1 MFDVRLEQ
9 CAPSLGCESVSRG
22 LSNFGLGLVMTAAPF
37 LAVLRAVGA
46 LTFAL
51 LACPSVRAAEPSQA
65 PILRI
70 EAATHLAK
78 ILGVDADSAGRFAV
92 TASEDK
98 TARVW
103 DVRGRRLLTVLRVPS
118 DSGPGGRIGAV
129 AIAPNGDTV
138 AVAAD
143 VPFGSAATGSN
154 LVSVVYLFDRT
165 SGRVIRRLKDLPDRV
180 FSLAF
185 GPDGRWLATSLNG
198 SHGIRIWDLNNPE
211 NTPKV
216 WASTGMNR
224 TAGISWSFDGRL
236 VTASVDGQ
244 IRLYRINSDQI
255 VQVAKRQFTGGEAPM
270 SAAFSP
276 NGREIA
282 IGFWGSTNIDILRA
296 SDLNTV
302 YTAAW
307 SENKTGKRSI
317 GGLST
322 VAWNPAGT
330 TLLAAGSSW
339 ENSTVLRW
347 GNVGRGVAVE
357 SSVPG
362 SFLRLKVLPDG
373 AIIVSADES
382 LGMLASGGSWQPFQE
397 RSVADFGRADGY
409 EFGLN
414 DRSTAVQFTYKPEGP
429 KVSFSLSRRSII
441 SETLNGFFGPRN
453 KGIEL
458 ISSPRPVR
466 VGGRPVEMSS
476 AEFPR
481 SFSFSHD
488 ETGFALGSNG
498 WLRYLDSAGKLLWK
512 KQIAGTAWG
521 VNIPPKGKVV
531 VAAYGDG
538 TIRWHRLSDG
548 AELLA
553 FFPHADRKRWV
564 LWTPSGYYDASPGAE
579 DLIGWQVNRGVDQ
592 AADFF
597 PASQFRERFYRPD
610 VIDRIL
616 DTLDE
621 GVAVAQANTAAGRR
635 EPTVSVA
642 QVLPPVVEAVSA
654 PERFSDTA
662 LSVRIRVRVPAD
674 APSIRLR
681 VLVNGEIMPSA
692 KAARAV
698 SADGTEDLT
707 LLLPPMDSKVL
718 IYADNRHGTSQP
730 LKLALQWVGNRKVFA
745 AGEQGDVKAAKPK
758 LWVLAVGVSAY
769 RDASVPSLSYAHVD
783 AEVFAKT
790 LETQRGKAYREV
802 QARVLTQAAA
812 TRASV
817 LAGLDWLKANVAAG
831 DVGVVFLSGHG
842 FTMATDRRYYYGA
855 SDVDLQRLVDTG
867 VPYKAIQDALV
878 EFNIRGG
885 GTRAVFFIDTCHA
898 GDATG
903 ARVIGVVKA
912 SNGDTM
918 ADELTREE
926 NQVLVFASSKGD
938 QVSWE
943 DPKLGH
949 GAFTKALIEGLGQEW
964 RADPFAIGQV
974 TYKGLDAWISVRV
987 PVLTQNRQ
995 TPRLMAPPGGVDDFP
1010 LATK

>member
-1 MFDVRLEQ
+1 M
-9 CAPSLGCESVSRG
+9 
-22 LSNFGLGLVMTAAPF
+22 
-37 LAVLRAVGA
+37 
-46 LTFAL
+46 
-51 LACPSVRAAEPSQA
+51 
-65 PILRI
+65 
-70 EAATHLAK
+70 
-78 ILGVDADSAGRFAV
+78 
-92 TASEDK
+92 
-98 TARVW
+98 
-103 DVRGRRLLTVLRVPS
+103 
-118 DSGPGGRIGAV
+118 
-129 AIAPNGDTV
+129 
-138 AVAAD
+138 
-143 VPFGSAATGSN
+143 
-154 LVSVVYLFDRT
+154 
-165 SGRVIRRLKDLPDRV
+165 
-180 FSLAF
+180 
-185 GPDGRWLATSLNG
+185 
-198 SHGIRIWDLNNPE
+198 
-211 NTPKV
+211 
-216 WASTGMNR
+216 
-224 TAGISWSFDGRL
+224 
-236 VTASVDGQ
+236 
-244 IRLYRINSDQI
+244 
-255 VQVAKRQFTGGEAPM
+255 PM

-276 NGREIA
+276 NGQEIA
-282 IGFWGSTNIDILRA
+282 IGFWRSTKVDIIGAIDLKTRH
-296 SDLNTV
+296 
-302 YTAAW
+302 TAAW
-307 SENKTGKRSI
+307 SDTRTGDGGI
-317 GGLST
+317 GGLSA
-322 VAWNPAGT
+322 VAWSPDGM
-330 TLLAAGSSW
+330 TLLAGGSSW
-339 ENSTVLRW
+339 KSSTVLRW
-347 GNVGRGVAVE
+347 TNVGRGAAVE

-362 SFLRLKVLPDG
+362 SLSELRVLSDG
-373 AIIVSADES
+373 VVIVSADDL
-382 LGMLASGGSWQPFQE
+382 LGVLGSNGAWQPFHE
-397 RSVADFGRADGY
+397 RSGANFTRANGY
-409 EFGLN
+409 EFALN
-414 DRSTAVQFTYKPEGP
+414 NSATEVQFTFKPEGP
-429 KVSFSLSRRSII
+429 QFSFSLRGRSII
-441 SETLNGFFGPRN
+441 PATLKDLFGPRN

-458 ISSPRPVR
+458 VVSPRPVR
-466 VGGRPVEMSS
+466 VGGRIVEMSL

-481 SFSFSHD
+481 TFAFSHD
-488 ETGFALGSNG
+488 DTGFALGSNG
-498 WLRYLDSAGKLLWK
+498 WLRYLDSVGKPLWK
-512 KQIAGTAWG
+512 KQITGTAWG
-521 VNIPPKGKVV
+521 VNIPPKGNVV

-538 TIRWHRLSDG
+538 TLRWHRLSDG

-553 FFPHADRKRWV
+553 FFPHTDRKRWV

-769 RDASVPSLSYAHVD
+769 RDASVPSLSYAHLD

-802 QARVLTQAAA
+802 QTRVLTQAAA

-878 EFNIRGG
+878 EFNLRGG

-903 ARVIGVVKA
+903 ARVIGVVKG
-912 SNGDTM
+912 SNADTM
-918 ADELTREE
+918 AEELTREE
-926 NQVLVFASSKGD
+926 NRVLVFASSKGD

-974 TYKGLDAWISVRV
+974 TYKGLDAWVSVRV

-995 TPRLMAPPGGVDDFP
+995 TPRLMAPPGGVDDFA